1 MRTIQFAAFCHF
13 LADMFD
19 IIGKLSLKMQRN
31 DLILPI
37 AVSLLCETVTNVE
50 SLKTRPVPNGHLKRF
65 MDMLE
70 ESGVDNELQFQ
81 GNTLKGCLDG
91 TPKRGGVRTGN
102 FQSITEEAIGLC
114 QAGLKERFGSLLIGT
129 ISIVQASTYS
139 TTDVI
144 KDMLVCN
151 VNAWPTSAKALVD
164 FGNNKIE
171 RLTNWFKEPVSTMML
186 RARML
191 LFMSGA

>member
-37 AVSLLCETVTNVE
+37 AVSLLRETVTNVE
-50 SLKTRPVPNGHLKRF
+50 SLKTRPIPNGHLKCF

-70 ESGVDNELQFQ
+70 ESGVDNELQFR

-102 FQSITEEAIGLC
+102 FQLITEEAIGLC
-114 QAGLKERFGSLLIGT
+114 QAGLKERFGSLIIGT

-151 VNAWPTSAKALVD
+151 A
-164 FGNNKIE
+164 
-171 RLTNWFKEPVSTMML
+171 
-186 RARML
+186 
-191 LFMSGA
+191 